1 MLKRKAFNR
10 IFLTT
15 VIFFI
20 VFVLYTFMNNSS
32 TSDDVSS
39 HFISGSYVYTLNE
52 DDYVSKA
59 SVYVSKSL
67 SLEDEIRER
76 LEIITDEN
84 NKNSLLP
91 SYFKPIL
98 PKNTEVLD
106 VVIEDGIVKLYFSK
120 ELYDISSY
128 QAEKMIESIIYTI
141 SDDDNVLG
149 IELYADGEMV
159 KYVPH
164 TNKVLPTILTR
175 DFGINK
181 VYDIRETSSVVKV
194 IMTYYGKF
202 DGVFYEIPVTRYV
215 NSDVSKLQVIVDSL
229 DGMVSGLNLI
239 SMVDEV
245 KLVDYKIS
253 SGCIF
258 LVFDRELNDDEKRII
273 KASVMANY
281 DVNEVLFG
289 VS

>member
-20 VFVLYTFMNNSS
+20 VFVLYIFMNDSFPSNGFSNGF
-32 TSDDVSS
+32 V
-39 HFISGSYVYTLNE
+39 SGSYVYTLNE
-52 DDYVSKA
+52 DNYISKA

-120 ELYDISSY
+120 ELYDISAY

-141 SDDDNVLG
+141 SDDDILG

-164 TNKVLPTILTR
+164 TDKMLPTILTR

-194 IMTYYGKF
+194 VMTYYGKF
-202 DGVFYEIPVTRYV
+202 DGIFYEIPVTRYV
-215 NSDVSKLQVIVDSL
+215 NSDVSKLQVIVDNL

-245 KLVDYKIS
+245 ELVDYKIS

-258 LVFDRELNDDEKRII
+258 LVFDRELSDDEKKII
-273 KASVMANY
+273 KSSVMANY